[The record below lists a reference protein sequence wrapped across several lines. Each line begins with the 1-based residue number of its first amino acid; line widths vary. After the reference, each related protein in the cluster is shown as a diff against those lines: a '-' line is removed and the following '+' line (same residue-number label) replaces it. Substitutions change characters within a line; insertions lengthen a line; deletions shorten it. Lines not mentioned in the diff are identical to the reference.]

1 MFGKGTFKSSGSFRP
16 GASVTAN
23 NRVTLNEKEISA
35 FNEAEKAAANGIEA
49 VKAVQLYNQF
59 LQEANNTDE
68 GTHLLYTSISL
79 HHAIVE
85 VQKLKELAIIKAA
98 QLIKNTG
105 DFVALA
111 AFIRSLNSLWT
122 VFPRAKTAKLVKSL
136 LELFEEIGGES
147 ALLTEIELCREL
159 LTWSEV
165 EKRGFLKQ
173 ALETRLI
180 ALFHRTGQYSE
191 ALSLV
196 SDVLRQLKKLD
207 DKAALIEVHLLES
220 KIYFALKN
228 VAKARAALTA
238 ARTFANSMY
247 TAPIIQ
253 AALDMQAGLLHGE
266 EMDFKTAY
274 SYFIE
279 CLDNYVNAQHDPRG
293 AQAFKYLLLCKI
305 MMEQAEEVEV
315 IINGKLGQHYP
326 MCRSFEAMQAVAQSC
341 IEKSLK
347 SFEQVL
353 QTYPKGN
360 WCIIAIYCI
369 NLSLYL
375 TQYTYIYQIYRTR

>member
-1 MFGKGTFKSSGSFRP
+1 M
-16 GASVTAN
+16 
-23 NRVTLNEKEISA
+23 
-35 FNEAEKAAANGIEA
+35 
-49 VKAVQLYNQF
+49 
-59 LQEANNTDE
+59 
-68 GTHLLYTSISL
+68 
-79 HHAIVE
+79 
-85 VQKLKELAIIKAA
+85 KELAIIKAA
-98 QLIKNTG
+98 QLIKISG

-111 AFIRSLNSLWT
+111 AFIRSLTCLWT
-122 VFPRAKTAKLVKSL
+122 VFPRAKTAKLVKNL
-136 LELFEEIGGES
+136 LELFEEIGGEP
-147 ALLTEIELCREL
+147 ALMTEIELCREL

-165 EKRGFLKQ
+165 EKRSFLKQ

-196 SDVLRQLKKLD
+196 STVLRQLKKLD

-238 ARTFANSMY
+238 ARTYANSMY
-247 TAPIIQ
+247 TAPLIQ

-279 CLDNYVNAQHDPRG
+279 TLDNYVNAQHDPRG
-293 AQAFKYLLLCKI
+293 SQAFKYLLLCKI
-305 MMEQAEEVEV
+305 MMEQPEEVDV

-326 MCRSFEAMQAVAQSC
+326 MCKSFEAMQAVARSC
-341 IEKSLK
+341 IKKSLK
-347 SFEQVL
+347 SFEQAL
-353 QTYPKGN
+353 QAYPQGKN
-360 WCIIAIYCI
+360 IHLHVNVY
-369 NLSLYL
+369 
-375 TQYTYIYQIYRTR
+375 